1 MHPAEEG
8 AYRGPNGAGWIQ
20 VWKEEFRLSKK
31 LKLFGLLALTVVL
44 AAGVAWAASKLVVL
58 PAGSDSDLEVKS
70 TDEDNVIT
78 GNGTFVA
85 NITQDNGGK
94 EALKLEAAE
103 GNTVTI
109 APKTGNTIKEGV
121 PKLQVLVNAADD
133 ATGTVVMKAS
143 NGDNPTNADYTLYNE
158 GTLLVKGVLGVTNSN
173 SLGEGFIAVEGG
185 TNLAKAPIFRVAGAN
200 AVTFGNPDP
209 AGLVTHQPFFLAWK
223 AVAGAEEKQLRFVK
237 FDIPHTSASSQG
249 LILRHGLDQR
259 EYSTAYITPRIAAD
273 TYAEFKAKALDNHY
287 VRLVKTGDGRLYVN
301 GGIRGALSNGAE
313 QLNPVDGAFHR
324 GGTTVEGGVLEVM
337 SEADANTHDHFRAS
351 LGRTWTMVGAYNGSE
366 LSYTNLE
373 SFKQQWGK
381 FYNPLKVANNGKVK
395 LNKSQFFTDFNIDE
409 KATFQA
415 DDYTLASS
423 GGKNSY
429 PQIAVVLGER
439 DSYAK
444 GLLTGEFDLVLNS
457 VRANE
462 LTGSNGRPSDDDK
475 DNRITK
481 KGYAVLYIENESNTI
496 GAERETEIAEGV
508 LEIAGAKSIGG
519 GQVDV
524 GASEKRGF
532 GTEERG
538 VFAASKSF
546 RLPNTTLVHTKGMLA
561 AEAGTE
567 LSFKNVTIHNRT
579 DEGPDGSTINPRKGE
594 DAKYF
599 WSGTVTFGPVSGD
612 EGDYFFE
619 GTIRNPSIVT
629 INKGVWQLNSYPSMD
644 VAQVVN
650 KENPYASVTI
660 NPDNATLS
668 LGDGARDFSKYMTLT
683 VNDDSRIRVVLN
695 ADDIAGS
702 RADAMGKN
710 PVFHVRLLDVSG
722 TVRAIGAG
730 QENRDHRLEIQ
741 LDASKIGNAI
751 KAGWVKVFNADDAIK
766 WNDLHFLREQSSTHY
781 EDYAKVRVTWS
792 DTSDLP
798 ADTKAVA
805 HLDENSNT
813 ILIQFGANVTDP
825 VNPNKPTP
833 QPETPKLTATVTP
846 ASGTTVKPGT
856 DVVFE
861 VKDWKYEGKDV
872 EVENVKWM
880 LNGEDKT
887 ADVKSGKLTAKAGA
901 NGTKLELKVTAN
913 VKGDAEKKAE
923 LASTVTV
930 SDGSTPTPPSDKKS
944 SGGGCDAGF
953 GGLALALA
961 AAFLLKRKA

>member
-1 MHPAEEG
+1 M
-8 AYRGPNGAGWIQ
+8 N
-20 VWKEEFRLSKK
+20 KK
-31 LKLFGLLALTVVL
+31 LKLFGLLALTVAL
-44 AAGVAWAASKLVVL
+44 TAGVAWAFSTVVL
-58 PAGSDSDLEVKS
+58 PAQSNDPLTLATGEANIV
-70 TDEDNVIT
+70 T
-78 GNGTFVA
+78 GNGTHVGG
-85 NITQDNGGK
+85 ITGAAAPHV
-94 EALKLEAAE
+94 EALRLEAAAD
-103 GNTVTI
+103 NTVTI
-109 APKTGNTIKEGV
+109 APKENM
-121 PKLQVLVNAADD
+121 KLLQNGANKMQVVINNADD
-133 ATGTVVMKAS
+133 ATGTVIIKAS
-143 NGDNPTNADYTLYNE
+143 NADDPKAGNNTKYE
-158 GTLLVKGVLGVTNSN
+158 GGTALEKGVLGVTNSN
-173 SLGEGFIAVEGG
+173 SLGQAWVAILGDPK
-185 TNLAKAPIFRVAGAN
+185 NNPIFRVAGAN
-200 AVTFGNPDP
+200 AVTFGNPDEDG
-209 AGLVTHQPFFLAWK
+209 AATKQPFFLGWLSDP
-223 AVAGAEEKQLRFVK
+223 AVAKDTDLRYVA
-237 FDIPHTSASSQG
+237 FDVPQTSASNQG

-259 EYSTAYITPRIAAD
+259 VYEKLVPQGGDDTFAKVETASTGTQ
-273 TYAEFKAKALDNHY
+273 Y
-287 VRLVKTGDGRLYVN
+287 VRLVKTGNGRLYIN
-301 GGIRGALSNGAE
+301 GGIRGALSNATE
-313 QLNPVDGAFHR
+313 IDKAFDGAFHR

-351 LGRTWTMVGAYNGSE
+351 LGRTWTTTTGYNGSANA
-366 LSYTNLE
+366 YANLK
-373 SFKQQWGK
+373 SFKLQWGN
-381 FYNPLKVANNGKVK
+381 FYNPLKVANDGKVK

-415 DDYTLASS
+415 DEYTLASG

-722 TVRAIGAG
+722 TDRPIGAG

-833 QPETPKLTATVTP
+833 QPETPKLEAPLTSS
-846 ASGTTVKPGT
+846 ASTVKPGA
-856 DVVFE
+856 DVTFTLG
-861 VKDWKYEGKDV
+861 KWTYDGKDV

-880 LNGEDKT
+880 LDGVDKT
-887 ADVKSGKLTAKAGA
+887 ADVDKDGKLTVKAGA

-913 VKGDAEKKAE
+913 VKGQADKMAT
-923 LASTVTV
+923 LTSTVTV
-930 SDGSTPTPPSDKKS
+930 SDGSTPPSDTKS

-953 GGLALALA
+953 GVLGLALA